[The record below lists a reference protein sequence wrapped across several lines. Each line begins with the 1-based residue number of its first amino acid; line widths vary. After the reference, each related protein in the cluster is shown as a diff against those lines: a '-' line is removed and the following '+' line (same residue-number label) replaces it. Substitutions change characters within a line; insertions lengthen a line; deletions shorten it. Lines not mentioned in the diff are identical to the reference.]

1 VSRSFYR
8 RREAE
13 AERRHYVIDPSNAMT
28 GRRGS
33 RLLIGGIMIV
43 WVCGSIT
50 FAYWLG
56 APYLRQHRNDI
67 DPVEAR
73 LMADALERAA
83 PRSDDAPRHVADTA
97 RLHALESRVA
107 EAVSRIDE
115 IRDQGDAT
123 ELNEKLQRE
132 LTGLREQ
139 IAASQREIGS
149 LRGELSRLSQS
160 ADRTKDNRLAM
171 ADASGAPH
179 VSTDESPAI
188 AIGSMRLP
196 SRYVALGAVALTLL
210 GNVVSLWLIFSRR
223 RSPLKLSPADEQF
236 LAAVLPRSTQVAA
249 DGADTDTSLA
259 SDNSVAKSAECG
271 TDTSDA
277 DAMIE
282 EMRKASVAGM
292 EPSASEEDEPPA
304 LLIVVDEDV
313 DYLTARAG
321 KIEVMAENR
330 LGLDFAVRITD
341 RERAGLAGRRVTDSD
356 QRSVA

>member
-1 VSRSFYR
+1 MSRSFYR
-8 RREAE
+8 RRAAE
-13 AERRHYVIDPSNAMT
+13 AERRHYVIDPSTHMG

-43 WVCGSIT
+43 WICGSIT

-132 LTGLREQ
+132 LSGLREQ
-139 IAASQREIGS
+139 VAASQREIGS
-149 LRGELSRLSQS
+149 LHGELTRLSLS
-160 ADRTKDNRLAM
+160 ARRATGDRVAITNAN
-171 ADASGAPH
+171 G
-179 VSTDESPAI
+179 ESPAI
-188 AIGSMRLP
+188 AVGGVRLP
-196 SRYVALGAVALTLL
+196 SKYVALGAVALTLL
-210 GNVVSLWLIFSRR
+210 GNIVSFWLIFARR
-223 RSPLKLSPADEQF
+223 RSPLKLSTADERL
-236 LAAVLPRSTQVAA
+236 LAGAISNSTHVAA
-249 DGADTDTSLA
+249 DEAGTETAPSSDEPVATSIEPVSEA
-259 SDNSVAKSAECG
+259 TG
-271 TDTSDA
+271 A

-282 EMRKASVAGM
+282 EMRMASVAGM
-292 EPSASEEDEPPA
+292 EPSAPEEDEPDA
-304 LLIVVDEDV
+304 LMIVADEGG

-321 KIEVMAENR
+321 KIEVIAENR
-330 LGLDFAVRITD
+330 LGVDFAVRITD
-341 RERAGLAGRRVTDSD
+341 RERAGLAGRRVADSD
-356 QRSVA
+356 HRSVA